1 MIDQYQQQRQR
12 VTMSITKQ
20 YSNEASDKI
29 NSVGLRAIP
38 LTERKT
44 DDSTMIHDN
53 SSVTS
58 SKTVSSRPDNMP
70 INLVSR
76 YDTTTLT
83 QLTSLN
89 RMQTIVRSFFFV
101 FVLNNEC
108 LFFFKFYIENIKFAK
123 ASQINAL
130 INFNEYSSPENILV
144 DFHYFVLRFIQMT
157 IFLIILFYSL

>member
-89 RMQTIVRSFFFV
+89 RMQTIVR
-101 FVLNNEC
+101 
-108 LFFFKFYIENIKFAK
+108 
-123 ASQINAL
+123 
-130 INFNEYSSPENILV
+130 
-144 DFHYFVLRFIQMT
+144 
-157 IFLIILFYSL
+157 